1 MKKLLN
7 ESNLSNLAG
16 ALAFLLISVY
26 FISIVLYGQPGIAE
40 PFIITGIGLFFC
52 CVIIYLAKKYPI
64 KKIALAIGTGI
75 CVSLL
80 VLVIVVL
87 IGTSL
92 VSDLSPPLPVGSSPG
107 SMEYNRTITL
117 DAPLPVSPAT
127 VPLYRVVSAQRFST
141 GTGTAFTVKKQ
152 IPATGEAP
160 GLAEKALE
168 KYGGLPADAVLERTG
183 QVFMKKYNLQT
194 GTVEEQYPQYT
205 QVIYRQYVNGSPVIN
220 SEISVSLGENGELLD
235 LSKDWSTL
243 EPAGKVPVIS
253 ANEAFEKLQARDL
266 FIPIQGSLDGYHISR
281 VQSGYYVETHL
292 PDASALPVPPDTCTP
307 VWIFYGI
314 KPGTDSD
321 PFPLLINATRG

>member
-7 ESNLSNLAG
+7 ENNLSNLTG
-16 ALAFLLISVY
+16 ALAFLLLSVY
-26 FISIVLYGQPGIAE
+26 FISIVLYGRPGIAE
-40 PFIITGIGLFFC
+40 PFIITGIAALFC
-52 CVIIYLAKKYPI
+52 LTILYLTKNYPV
-64 KKIALAIGTGI
+64 KKIALTIGTGI

-80 VLVIVVL
+80 VLVIAVL

-92 VSDLSPPLPVGSSPG
+92 VSDLSPPPTTGSSSG
-107 SMEYNRTITL
+107 SMEYDRSITL
-117 DAPLPVSPAT
+117 DVPLPASPAT
-127 VPLYRVVSAQRFST
+127 VPLYRVVSAQKFST

-160 GLAEKALE
+160 GLAKKALE

-235 LSKDWSTL
+235 ISKDWSTL
-243 EPAGKVPVIS
+243 EPAGEVPVIS
-253 ANEAFEKLQARDL
+253 AGEALEKLQARDL
-266 FIPIQGSLDGYHISR
+266 FIPIQGTLDGCHITR
-281 VQSGYYVETHL
+281 VQSGYYVETHF

-307 VWIFYGI
+307 VWIFYM
-314 KPGTDSD
+314 GTDGN